1 MTSSSNTTDNDDDQ
15 WVQCPVCGGEGEYE
29 VEFAVVDH
37 MNGGYLSTEIETC
50 ALCDGFGEVPP
61 EDAES
66 FVISVD
72 LDDGNYYH

>member
-1 MTSSSNTTDNDDDQ
+1 
-15 WVQCPVCGGEGEYE
+15 
-29 VEFAVVDH
+29 
-37 MNGGYLSTEIETC
+37 
-50 ALCDGFGEVPP
+50 LCDGFGEVPP